1 MAEQLQNFGHTTLDG
16 GIDDTT
22 TSVAVVD
29 GSVFPSSGNFR
40 INVEDELMLVTAR
53 STNTLTV
60 TRGAESTSAAAHT
73 SGTQVD
79 SVLTAGSLAQ
89 YVTENG
95 GGSLTVTDESG
106 TVSDAA
112 VTSITV
118 PDGTLVDNGTGLV
131 TLREVP
137 TGVVALKVLRTTDQ
151 TVTTATW
158 TQATFGMATEDP
170 EGGWSDAND
179 EYTVPA
185 GQGGMYAYTLKSA
198 WDFNSTGKRYVAL
211 RVDDVPAAEGSFVAP
226 GDASTNG
233 MGPSGSGLVRFA
245 AGDTVQVYL
254 YHDRGADLD
263 SSSVAFTLY
272 KLGSGTVGETIG
284 ASMGVASSGVA
295 VSASTATAIPW
306 DGTEDWDTD
315 GFHDPATNNTRFTV
329 PAGLGGKYLMEALL
343 KVSAPSGDGTKLYL
357 PSLYV
362 NGSLRANLMRD
373 GFNGSSDQYY
383 GGLAVIDLVAGDYV
397 EVYTYNT
404 EAKTITGERWTAT
417 LLATQGAN
425 SNEPRDCT
433 AFPASPTTGMRR
445 RRTDLDYMVFF
456 YDGTRWLSEELFT
469 QTAAVHAVTANT
481 VALRFGW
488 ANDGLDVYVVDHVG
502 TGFVATTNSGAHYW
516 DFIVYKTPTN
526 GAGSSSIGNENT
538 STWSPDVATKVDT
551 AIGAVIDVSVTPW
564 GYVYVSLSD
573 TPGAVQLRSL
583 LRWRYIA
590 T

>member
-1 MAEQLQNFGHTTLDG
+1 
-16 GIDDTT
+16 
-22 TSVAVVD
+22 
-29 GSVFPSSGNFR
+29 
-40 INVEDELMLVTAR
+40 
-53 STNTLTV
+53 
-60 TRGAESTSAAAHT
+60 
-73 SGTQVD
+73 
-79 SVLTAGSLAQ
+79 
-89 YVTENG
+89 
-95 GGSLTVTDESG
+95 
-106 TVSDAA
+106 
-112 VTSITV
+112 
-118 PDGTLVDNGTGLV
+118 
-131 TLREVP
+131 
-137 TGVVALKVLRTTDQ
+137 VVALKVVRATDQ
-151 TVTTATW
+151 TVTTGTW
-158 TQATFGMATEDP
+158 TQATFGTATEDP

-433 AFPASPTTGMRR
+433 AFPTSPTTGMRR
-445 RRTDLDYMVFF
+445 RRTDLDYEIYF
-456 YDGTRWLSEELFT
+456 YDGTRWLSEVKYRASLFKFF
-469 QTAAVHAVTANT
+469 AMVANT
-481 VALRFGW
+481 GAFTSFDTAGQDIWMVGYECSLYPSVVSGSNYFSFNLYKEPGDVLIASFNTSGDTSSAYNGHSASIGAL
-488 ANDGLDVYVVDHVG
+488 LDVSATPAIQTSSTETG
-502 TGFVATTNSGAHYW
+502 TAQEHYGEISLLYRKVAT
-516 DFIVYKTPTN
+516 
-526 GAGSSSIGNENT
+526 
-538 STWSPDVATKVDT
+538 
-551 AIGAVIDVSVTPW
+551 
-564 GYVYVSLSD
+564 
-573 TPGAVQLRSL
+573 
-583 LRWRYIA
+583 
-590 T
+590 